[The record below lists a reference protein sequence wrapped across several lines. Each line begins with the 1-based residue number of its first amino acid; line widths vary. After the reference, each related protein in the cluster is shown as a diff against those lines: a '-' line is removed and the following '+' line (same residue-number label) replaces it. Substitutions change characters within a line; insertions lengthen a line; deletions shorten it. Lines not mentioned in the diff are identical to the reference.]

1 MGRLIFL
8 GTGAAL
14 PTADRGNTALAIR
27 GADPHQ
33 WLQIDCGGDT
43 YRALLRAGIGPDD
56 VRDLLITHAHIDHL
70 GGLPSLIESLRL
82 GGRTAPLRL
91 LALPEVLS
99 VVHPLLALYGYEL
112 TLDSWTFA
120 ISYEALEPGHAL
132 TLAGIA
138 ARAERMDH
146 ALPSVGVR
154 LEMPGGP
161 VCYSC
166 DTQPTPALPALGR
179 DAALLITECTFLRGH
194 EASARHSRHLTTVE
208 AGEQAAAAN
217 ARQLALV
224 HLGVGDGWSA
234 EEARAQA
241 ASAYGGAIIIPNDGD
256 ALDV

>member
-120 ISYEALEPGHAL
+120 ISYEVLEPGSAL
-132 TLAGIA
+132 TLAGIP
-138 ARAERMDH
+138 ARTERMDH

-154 LEMPGGP
+154 LELSGGP

-194 EASARHSRHLTTVE
+194 EASARHSRHLTAVE

-224 HLGVGDGWSA
+224 HLGVGDGWRA

-241 ASAYGGAIIIPNDGD
+241 ASAYSGAIIIPNDGD